1 MNYETIEYPYIFHR
15 IAKDIS
21 KDRTAGMHKNYKDK
35 DYYVGDKTKLYN
47 VQGVLTEL
55 IAWDYFTIKEIKFE
69 ALSMFG
75 TEPEVEADLIAEGR
89 KIDVKYIPP
98 YAKYLMVNYNSHN
111 NIYKDVT
118 EYMFIQPIE
127 RIEFGKATARI
138 WFVKHNEVDIWNVDK
153 HNTKVYCKKL

>member
-1 MNYETIEYPYIFHR
+1 MKIIHYPYIFHR

-55 IAWDYFTIKEIKFE
+55 IAWDYFTSNDIEFE

-75 TEPEVEADLIAEGR
+75 KEPEVEADLIAEGI

-111 NIYKDVT
+111 NIYKDVS

-127 RIEFGKATARI
+127 KIDFGKATARL
-138 WFVKHNEVDIWNVDK
+138 WFVKHNEVDIWTIDK
-153 HNTKVYCKKL
+153 HKTKVYCKKL